1 MALRLVFFFSPFR
14 FLRRRAQSFSLRF
27 HVIQSLKNNAMAK
40 VLLRGSLLLNR
51 RLYYSYAPE
60 PFQPLPRSPVRL
72 TADEAV
78 RVVKSG
84 EFFLII
90 FNFQ

>member
-1 MALRLVFFFSPFR
+1 
-14 FLRRRAQSFSLRF
+14 
-27 HVIQSLKNNAMAK
+27 MAK

-84 EFFLII
+84 EFF
-90 FNFQ
+90 NYFQ